1 MRDRIIDALETFAL
15 VCEHR
20 MFGLMVWVLIAVLQ
34 IYDAK
39 WAVAS
44 VAGLMIF
51 KTYLSG
57 TWTRKGLN
65 GNDKNGNGTVPA
77 VGSGV
82 HVSEHKSTGNP
93 V

>member
-1 MRDRIIDALETFAL
+1 MKKHALELMDTLAAI
-15 VCEHR
+15 CEHR
-20 MFGLMVWVLIAVLQ
+20 FFGLLIWVGIAVSTAL
-34 IYDAK
+34 DNK
-39 WAVAS
+39 LGVALG
-44 VAGLMIF
+44 VTL

-57 TWTRKGLN
+57 TWIKKGLN
-65 GNDKNGNGTVPA
+65 GNDKNSNGTVPA